1 MNKKVFGLAVLAS
14 IGALM
19 VVAQD
24 PATDPKVEVIKKALA
39 GDSSA
44 GNGRVGSTS
53 IFLVVRVGQGQDKD
67 GKSDTIS
74 KDELKRII
82 GNAIKDTNSE
92 GTLDV
97 RDLSPSV
104 FRDLNRIMNN
114 SGAAAWRTEFDG
126 VAVSQ
131 AQIEEREVLLIKVP
145 STKHQVK
152 QMDIT
157 TDKGKEPLVYTFNDK
172 DESKRLVRVAADV
185 YSIPWELNKVISDV
199 KIQMLKEGVEQ
210 PAITKNFRGLA
221 SDRHYGV
228 SIRNFKGDI
237 KKLYKSIQSEDTNGN
252 QIEIGDGVQE
262 YIVQLA
268 TFGESAVIGVP
279 ALGERNEYYARIAR
293 PSKGKVTRSWS
304 LFPLTKEQAETEV
317 AKYSGKNPEEVM
329 DILRKSNYTSVST
342 TKEAATLTGDPQWFE
357 FNFNAT
363 KDLERAIVLTDLPK
377 LLEKHKDGFYR
388 VNIHEL
394 DVVGEDGRL
403 KRREAIRTDKG
414 YVYSEKIE
422 GLSKVIEEKSK
433 IMQKSVVK

>member
-24 PATDPKVEVIKKALA
+24 PATDPKVDVIKKALA
-39 GDSSA
+39 GDSAA

-279 ALGERNEYYARIAR
+279 APGERNEYYARIAR

-342 TKEAATLTGDPQWFE
+342 TKDAATLTGDPQWFE

-433 IMQKSVVK
+433 LTKKTGTN

>member
-329 DILRKSNYTSVST
+329 DILRKSNYTAVST
-342 TKEAATLTGDPQWFE
+342 TKDAATLTGDPQWFE

-433 IMQKSVVK
+433 LTKKTGTN

>member
-24 PATDPKVEVIKKALA
+24 PATDPKVDVIKKALA
-39 GDSSA
+39 GDSAA

-342 TKEAATLTGDPQWFE
+342 TKDAATLTGDPQWFE

-422 GLSKVIEEKSK
+422 GLSKVIEEKNK
-433 IMQKSVVK
+433 LTKKTGTN

>member
-329 DILRKSNYTSVST
+329 DILRKSNYTAVST
-342 TKEAATLTGDPQWFE
+342 TKDAATLTGDPQWFE

>member
-1 MNKKVFGLAVLAS
+1 MNNKVIGLAALAC
-14 IGALM
+14 IGALV

-24 PATDPKVEVIKKALA
+24 PVIDPKVEVIKKSRA

-67 GKSDTIS
+67 GKSDSIS
-74 KDELKRII
+74 KEELKRII

-92 GTLDV
+92 GSLDV
-97 RDLSPSV
+97 KDLSPSV

-157 TDKGKEPLVYTFNDK
+157 TDKSKEPLVYTFNDK

-185 YSIPWELNKVISDV
+185 YSIPWELNKIILDME
-199 KIQMLKEGVEQ
+199 IQMLKEGVAQ
-210 PAITKNFRGLA
+210 PAIGKNFRGLA

-279 ALGERNEYYARIAR
+279 ALSERNEYYARIAR

-317 AKYSGKNPEEVM
+317 GKYLGKNPEEVIN
-329 DILRKSNYTSVST
+329 ILRESKYQPVSIT
-342 TKEAATLTGDPQWFE
+342 EDAATKTGHPQWFE
-357 FNFNAT
+357 FNFNTT

-377 LLEKHKDGFYR
+377 LLENHKDGFYR

-394 DVVGEDGRL
+394 DVLGEDGRL

-414 YVYSEKIE
+414 YVYSEKID

-433 IMQKSVVK
+433 LNKKSGAN

>member
-24 PATDPKVEVIKKALA
+24 PATDPKVDVIKKALA
-39 GDSSA
+39 GDSAA

-152 QMDIT
+152 QMEIT

-329 DILRKSNYTSVST
+329 DILRKSNYTAVST
-342 TKEAATLTGDPQWFE
+342 TKDAATLTGDPQWFE

-433 IMQKSVVK
+433 LTKKTGTN

>member
-1 MNKKVFGLAVLAS
+1 MNKKVFGFAVLAS

-39 GDSSA
+39 GDSAA

-342 TKEAATLTGDPQWFE
+342 TKDAATLTGDPQWFE

-433 IMQKSVVK
+433 LTKKTGTN

>member
-24 PATDPKVEVIKKALA
+24 PATDPKVDVIKKALA
-39 GDSSA
+39 GDSAA

-329 DILRKSNYTSVST
+329 DILRKSNYSAVST
-342 TKEAATLTGDPQWFE
+342 TKDAATLTGDPQWFE

-433 IMQKSVVK
+433 LTKKTGTN

>member
-1 MNKKVFGLAVLAS
+1 
-14 IGALM
+14 
-19 VVAQD
+19 
-24 PATDPKVEVIKKALA
+24 
-39 GDSSA
+39 
-44 GNGRVGSTS
+44 
-53 IFLVVRVGQGQDKD
+53 
-67 GKSDTIS
+67 
-74 KDELKRII
+74 
-82 GNAIKDTNSE
+82 
-92 GTLDV
+92 
-97 RDLSPSV
+97 
-104 FRDLNRIMNN
+104 
-114 SGAAAWRTEFDG
+114 
-126 VAVSQ
+126 
-131 AQIEEREVLLIKVP
+131 
-145 STKHQVK
+145 
-152 QMDIT
+152 
-157 TDKGKEPLVYTFNDK
+157 
-172 DESKRLVRVAADV
+172 
-185 YSIPWELNKVISDV
+185 
-199 KIQMLKEGVEQ
+199 MLKEGVEQ

-342 TKEAATLTGDPQWFE
+342 TKDAATLTGDPQWFE

-433 IMQKSVVK
+433 LTKKTGTN

>member
-24 PATDPKVEVIKKALA
+24 PATDPKVDVIKKALA

-329 DILRKSNYTSVST
+329 DILRKSNYTAVST
-342 TKEAATLTGDPQWFE
+342 TKDAATLTGDPQWFE

>member
-24 PATDPKVEVIKKALA
+24 PATDPKVDVIKKALA
-39 GDSSA
+39 GDSAA

-157 TDKGKEPLVYTFNDK
+157 TDKSKEPLVYTFNDK

-185 YSIPWELNKVISDV
+185 YSIPWELNKVISDM

-329 DILRKSNYTSVST
+329 DILRKSNYSAVST
-342 TKEAATLTGDPQWFE
+342 TKDAATLTGDPQWFE

-433 IMQKSVVK
+433 LTKKTGTN